1 MIKNFNHLL
10 EEAKKKKGIIT
21 GVPSPH
27 DDSSAKTIVNA
38 HKRGISDFILTGNID
53 KIISLIENNG
63 GNRNDFTILASN
75 SDEEAALKIVDLANK
90 GKIQVILKGF
100 LSTAKLMKPVLDKNR
115 GLRTGKLLTDIMIT
129 ENPIEGNEGIIGLSD
144 GGLVIL
150 PDLDQKRQII
160 ENSVFVF
167 HRLGFKNP
175 YVGIMSA
182 VESVKDSIPSTKDAA
197 ALTEMNINGEIKG
210 CRVYGP
216 LALDIA
222 VSKEAAEHKNIKDPV
237 AGNVDILIMPN
248 IESGNLLGKS
258 FTYYLNQT
266 VAHVVIGARIPVLIP
281 SRNESDVDKLHSVAL
296 GVIIA

>member
-27 DDSSAKTIVNA
+27 DDSSVKTIVNA

-75 SDEEAALKIVDLANK
+75 SDEEAALKIVDLANE

-175 YVGIMSA
+175 YVGIMTA
-182 VESVKDSIPSTKDAA
+182 VESVKDSIPSTTDAA